1 MERAELRE
9 LFPWPELMLV
19 AIGLILILGLMV
31 RSSTSSCH
39 QWKQQLNQVNG
50 AFMASAGAEEHP
62 LAEPER
68 GAAEERAALRDAA
81 RRLLDQRPFG
91 CL

>member
-9 LFPWPELMLV
+9 LFPWPELVLV
-19 AIGLILILGLMV
+19 AIGLVLILGLMA

-39 QWKQQLNQVNG
+39 RWKQQLTQING

-62 LAEPER
+62 LAQPER
-68 GAAEERAALRDAA
+68 GVTEEREALRDAA

>member
-9 LFPWPELMLV
+9 LFPWPELVLV
-19 AIGLILILGLMV
+19 VIGLVLILGLMA
-31 RSSTSSCH
+31 RSSTASCH
-39 QWKQQLNQVNG
+39 HWKQELNRVNG

-62 LAEPER
+62 GLEPER
-68 GAAEERAALRDAA
+68 GVAEEQRALRDVA
-81 RRLLDQRPFG
+81 RRLLDERPFG